1 MTHTSGIEAPA
12 GAGTVV
18 KVGNGRGFLIHL
30 DDQIAIVTA
39 AHCLP
44 CLPPARPASHAGER
58 TYADLAGPLGA
69 KPRIWAECVFADPI
83 ADLAVLVAPDDQ
95 ELPDENAAY
104 LAFTRSK
111 PSFRIG
117 TLERSSL
124 VWLFS
129 LTGRWI
135 PCSAARSGGLA
146 GLAHGVEVDGPP
158 AAYEEGTSGSP
169 IVVPDGCAIGLI
181 SVGRALNPLL
191 AESLPPRI
199 LDACPM

>member
-1 MTHTSGIEAPA
+1 MTRTPGIEAPA
-12 GAGTVV
+12 GAGTIL
-18 KVGNGRGFLIHL
+18 KVGNGRGFLICL

-44 CLPPARPASHAGER
+44 GLPPAHPASHAGER
-58 TYADLAGPLGA
+58 TYANLAGPLGA
-69 KPRIWAECVFADPI
+69 NPRVWAECVFVDPI

-95 ELPDENAAY
+95 ELPDEYTAY
-104 LAFTRSK
+104 LAFTKSK
-111 PSFRIG
+111 PSFRVG
-117 TLERSSL
+117 TLERPSL

-135 PCSAARSGGLA
+135 PCSAARSGGSA
-146 GLAHGVEVDGPP
+146 GFAHGVELDGPP
-158 AAYEEGTSGSP
+158 AAYEQGTSGSP
-169 IVVPDGCAIGLI
+169 IVVSDGCAIGLV

-199 LDACPM
+199 LDACSM